1 MVTPNTEQQAVID
14 AYVSGD
20 DLAVEAGAGTGKTW
34 TLDRCARACPD
45 RSAVYVAYSKALQV
59 DAAAKFPP
67 QVTCKTAHALA
78 YQACARPFSRRLRET
93 RRMPARE
100 GARLLGI
107 TEPLVV
113 MGREGSLTAKL
124 SPVQIYRIAIGATS
138 RFCQSAARE
147 LADWCID
154 YPAGV
159 DGDEERAAFA
169 EALLPFARK
178 AWADLRDTEGVLPFS
193 HDVYLKIWQ
202 LSGPRIPAD
211 VILFDEAQDANRAI
225 ADVIERQQGHAQV
238 ILVGDSCQ
246 QLFGWRG
253 AVDAMA
259 RFVVDQRL
267 FLAQSFRFG
276 DAIAVEANKWLS
288 QLDTPMRLRGNPAI
302 AATLGELVRPD
313 AILCRTNAGAISEC
327 MAEGKAGRRV
337 ALVGGDRQIRMLA
350 EAAVT
355 LKAGQGTDHPELC
368 MFRTW
373 GELQEYTEQDAAG
386 SDLKVFVSLIDKQGP
401 DMVIDTL
408 DRLVDEHA
416 ADVVVSTAHKSK
428 GREWSTVRVASDF
441 RAPGE
446 DPETGKRR
454 PIPRADAMLAYVTC
468 TRARQVLDR
477 GGLDWIDDYMPEAK
491 PAIPVE
497 LDAKAAVDLVREQAR
512 AR

>member
-1 MVTPNTEQQAVID
+1 MVTPNPEQQAVID
-14 AYVSGD
+14 AFVAGD

-34 TLDRCARACPD
+34 TLDACTRAAPD
-45 RSAVYVAYSKALQV
+45 RAAVYVAYSKALQV
-59 DAAAKFPP
+59 DASAKFPP
-67 QVTCKTAHALA
+67 HVTCKTAHALA

-107 TEPLVV
+107 AEPLVV
-113 MGREGSLTAKL
+113 MGREGSLVAKL
-124 SPVQIYRIAIGATS
+124 SPVQIFRIAMAATGS
-138 RFCQSAARE
+138 FCQSAAPS
-147 LADWCID
+147 LAPWCIQA
-154 YPAGV
+154 PTGI
-159 DGDEERAAFA
+159 DGDEERSAFA
-169 EALLPFARK
+169 EAILPFARK
-178 AWADLRDTEGVLPFS
+178 AWDDLRDTEGVLPFS

-225 ADVIERQQGHAQV
+225 ADVIERQQDHAQV

-267 FLAQSFRFG
+267 LLAQSFRFG
-276 DAIAVEANKWLS
+276 EAIAVEANKWLA

-302 AATLGELVRPD
+302 ASTLGQLVKPD
-313 AILCRTNAGAISEC
+313 AILCRTNAGAVAEC
-327 MAEGKAGRRV
+327 MAEGRAGRRV
-337 ALVGGDRQIRMLA
+337 ALVGGDRQLRGLA

-355 LKAGQGTDHPELC
+355 LKAGQGTEHPELC
-368 MFRTW
+368 LFRTW

-386 SDLKVFVSLIDKQGP
+386 SDLKVFVQLIDKHGP
-401 DMVIDTL
+401 DLVIDTL
-408 DRLVDEHA
+408 DRLVDERF

-446 DPETGKRR
+446 DPDTGKRK

-477 GGLDWIDDYMPEAK
+477 GGLDWIDDYMPDDTA
-491 PAIPVE
+491 PIPVQLNARE
-497 LDAKAAVDLVREQAR
+497 AVELVRNR
-512 AR
+512 TRV